1 MPALPKNNAL
11 KASASFENWPLVA
24 ISRSFSTPASDTS
37 PGQASSRTSD
47 SIPGPALRSAL
58 VFDILQ
64 IKPMELSFEYGRGAR
79 TVHLPNG
86 LGCNWLAG
94 NFLTPL
100 EDPEG
105 AIRAALRNPIGTPP
119 LAKLVKP
126 GERVAIVV
134 NDITR
139 LVHSEVFLPVL
150 IDELNSAGV
159 LDRDIF
165 IVFALGIHRRQ
176 SPEEQRLVVGEEVAR
191 RISLVDHDCYD
202 RNNLVHIGR
211 TSRGNEVWIN
221 RRVREADRVIL
232 TGEIIY
238 HLIAG
243 YSGGRKGLVPGVAGA
258 QTTTFNHRFILDP
271 ECRAGNLDGNPAHED
286 LLEAARMFGPDF
298 LLNVVLSPAG
308 EFVKVVAGHFE
319 WAHSEGCKTVDQMY
333 RVPFDEPYDLVLAS
347 AGGFPFD
354 IDLRQA
360 HKGMEN
366 AARAVRPGG
375 TLVYFAECP
384 DGAGHPAFEEWATK
398 FASSSE
404 MERELHSRFVVGGHK
419 AYWVVRLGER
429 LRILLVSG
437 LPEAFVRR
445 CHLHPAS
452 DPQSAIETELSGIP
466 PRARIAYIPHAGFTF
481 PVPAAK
487 SISIAR

>member
-1 MPALPKNNAL
+1 M
-11 KASASFENWPLVA
+11 
-24 ISRSFSTPASDTS
+24 D
-37 PGQASSRTSD
+37 
-47 SIPGPALRSAL
+47 
-58 VFDILQ
+58 
-64 IKPMELSFEYGRGAR
+64 LSFEYGNGAISA
-79 TVHLPNG
+79 HLPS
-86 LGCNWLAG
+86 GCGCDRLEG
-94 NFLTPL
+94 SLLRPL

-105 AIRAALRNPIGTPP
+105 AVRAALRNPIGTPP
-119 LAKLVKP
+119 LTELVKE

-159 LDRDIF
+159 PDRDIF

-191 RISLVDHDCYD
+191 RIALYDHDCYD
-202 RNNLVHIGR
+202 RDNLVHVGR
-211 TSRGNEVWIN
+211 TSRGNEVWIS

-243 YSGGRKGLVPGVAGA
+243 YSGGRKSLVPGVAGA
-258 QTTTFNHRFILDP
+258 ETTTFNHRFILDP
-271 ECRAGNLDGNPAHED
+271 GSRAGSLDGNPAHED

-298 LLNVVLSPAG
+298 LLNVILSPTG
-308 EFVKVVAGHFE
+308 ELVMVVAGHLE
-319 WAHSEGCKTVDQMY
+319 QAHSEGCKTVDRMY
-333 RVPFDEPYDLVLAS
+333 RAPFDQPYDLVLAS

-366 AARAVRPGG
+366 AARALRQGG
-375 TLVYFAECP
+375 TLVYFGECR
-384 DGAGHPAFEEWATK
+384 DGAGHRTFEEWVTR
-398 FASSSE
+398 FANSSE
-404 MERELHSRFVVGGHK
+404 MEQELHSRFVVGWHK
-419 AYWVVRLGER
+419 AYWVARLGER

-437 LPEAFVRR
+437 LPETFVRR
-445 CHLHPAS
+445 CHLHAAS
-452 DPQSAIETELSGIP
+452 DPQSAIESELSRMQPG
-466 PRARIAYIPHAGFTF
+466 ARIGYIPHAGFTF
-481 PVPAAK
+481 PVPAATA
-487 SISIAR
+487 ISRAL

>member
-1 MPALPKNNAL
+1 
-11 KASASFENWPLVA
+11 
-24 ISRSFSTPASDTS
+24 
-37 PGQASSRTSD
+37 
-47 SIPGPALRSAL
+47 
-58 VFDILQ
+58 
-64 IKPMELSFEYGRGAR
+64 MELQFAYGKGTRSVR
-79 TVHLPNG
+79 LSVRSR
-86 LGCNWLAG
+86 CDQLAG
-94 NFLTPL
+94 NLLAPL

-105 AIRAALRNPIGTPP
+105 AVRAALRNPIGTPP
-119 LAKLVKP
+119 LSKLVKP

-150 IDELNSAGV
+150 INELNSAGV
-159 LDRDIF
+159 SDGEIF

-191 RISLVDHDCYD
+191 RIALFDHDCYD
-202 RNNLVHIGR
+202 RESLVHIGR

-258 QTTTFNHRFILDP
+258 ETTTFNHKFILDP
-271 ECRAGNLDGNPAHED
+271 RCRAGNLDGNPAHED

-308 EFVKVVAGHFE
+308 ELVKVVAGHFE
-319 WAHSEGCKTVDQMY
+319 HAHCEGCKTVDRMY
-333 RVPFDEPYDLVLAS
+333 RAAFDEPYDLVLAS

-375 TLVYFAECP
+375 TLVYFAECR
-384 DGAGHPAFEEWATK
+384 DGAGHRAFEDWVTK
-398 FASSSE
+398 FANSSA
-404 MERELHSRFVVGGHK
+404 MEQELHSHFVVGGHK

-429 LRILLVSG
+429 ARVLLVSG
-437 LPEAFVRR
+437 LPETFVRR
-445 CHLHPAS
+445 CHLHSVLDA
-452 DPQSAIETELSGIP
+452 QSAIENELSRML
-466 PRARIAYIPHAGFTF
+466 PRARVAYIPHAGFTL
-481 PVPAAK
+481 PVSAGM
-487 SISIAR
+487 SLGQ